1 MKKSL
6 KIILTVSLLLVIA
19 GWAVNTFSLA
29 TVLIPYA
36 FFAFLIAGH
45 AAYTILNSVFSLKNH
60 PKERNSINQD
70 IKRAL
75 NFY

>member
-6 KIILTVSLLLVIA
+6 KIILAVSLLLAIT
-19 GWAVNTFSLA
+19 GWVFITFSLKS
-29 TVLIPYA
+29 VFIPYA
-36 FFAFLIAGH
+36 FFAFLFAGH
-45 AAYTILNSVFSLKNH
+45 AVYTILNSVYSLKNH
-60 PKERNSINQD
+60 PEERKSINQD